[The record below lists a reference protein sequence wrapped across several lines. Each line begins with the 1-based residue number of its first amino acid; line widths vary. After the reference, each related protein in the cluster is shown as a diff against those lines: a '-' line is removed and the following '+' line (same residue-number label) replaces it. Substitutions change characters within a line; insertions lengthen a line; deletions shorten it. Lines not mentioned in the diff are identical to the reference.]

1 MNTLCVYLYIFTFHR
16 AGYGASCG
24 GSFVAP
30 SGKLVPFVGVAV
42 SVVSVVVDQ
51 RVQVG
56 SVLDFGARASV
67 SSSLTM
73 CSATATF
80 ELWAVLH
87 NISKSCENSSCCPIT
102 RSACRRSKSLI
113 SRDWPPGA

>member
-1 MNTLCVYLYIFTFHR
+1 M
-16 AGYGASCG
+16 
-24 GSFVAP
+24 
-30 SGKLVPFVGVAV
+30 PFVGVAV
-42 SVVSVVVDQ
+42 SVVSIVVVDQ

-80 ELWAVLH
+80 ELWAVLD
-87 NISKSCENSSCCPIT
+87 NISES
-102 RSACRRSKSLI
+102 
-113 SRDWPPGA
+113 